1 VGDSG
6 VLLPSI
12 VVPVAV
18 YVANIANAID
28 LWLDKFH
35 ACKTKMKGN
44 Q

>member
-12 VVPVAV
+12 VVSVAV

-35 ACKTKMKGN
+35 AGKTKMKGN

>member
-1 VGDSG
+1 MADSG

-12 VVPVAV
+12 VFSVAV
-18 YVANIANAID
+18 YAANIANAID

-35 ACKTKMKGN
+35 AYKTKMKGD